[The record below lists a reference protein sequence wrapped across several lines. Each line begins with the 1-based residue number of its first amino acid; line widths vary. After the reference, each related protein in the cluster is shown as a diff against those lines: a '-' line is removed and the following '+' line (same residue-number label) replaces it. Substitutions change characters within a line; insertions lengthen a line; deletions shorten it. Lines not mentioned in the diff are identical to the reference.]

1 MQKCNTIIFEAKI
14 NECKKKLK
22 EAMSEM
28 EMFVP
33 TKIMGTRKGGKEM
46 EVQIVWALFEDD
58 KSSYSWESVKDLPD
72 WFLKENQKDI
82 YGK

>member
-1 MQKCNTIIFEAKI
+1 
-14 NECKKKLK
+14 
-22 EAMSEM
+22 
-28 EMFVP
+28 MFVP